1 MISISAADEKAKRI
15 ALQAHNMLATQQAL
29 RTTTSEIQVEAADG
43 VLALKGRVRTNSH
56 RNLAQRLAQTA
67 INGWQLRNELISDE
81 ALALE
86 IAQRLAADP
95 RTAAAQVRCDVFLG
109 VVTLQGTVKGPWQHQ
124 AVLEVVGKVPGVAS
138 VNDQLN
144 VVS

>member
-1 MISISAADEKAKRI
+1 MISISAANDQAKRI
-15 ALQAHNMLATQQAL
+15 ALQAYDMLSTQQAL
-29 RTTTSEIQVEAADG
+29 RTTTSEIEVEAAEG
-43 VLALKGRVRTNSH
+43 VLVLKGRVRTNSQ

-67 INGWQLRNELISDE
+67 VNGWQLRNELISDE

-86 IAQRLAADP
+86 IAARLAGDP
-95 RTAAAQVRCDVFLG
+95 RTASAQVQCDVFLG
-109 VVTLQGTVKGPWQHQ
+109 TATLRGTVHGPWQHQ
-124 AVLEVVGKVPGVAS
+124 AVLELVSKVPGVAR